1 MSSETRWRVTLDNRA
16 SRGAVKLTRE
26 LRELAKAMREVKEA
40 SAGIGDLGGLGGGRR
55 TGGGGGGGGRRG
67 PDEEARRARA
77 AAKRARDEARDADR
91 VRKATERAQAQ
102 NARREARDAARA
114 ARDRAAEARDQ
125 RAGER
130 AGERRYRL
138 AFSDARQRARDF
150 RASDRA
156 AGRNARAE
164 ERAAA
169 ARQRALRQEARE
181 RREALSSGLGG
192 AAATMAGIV
201 AATTAAA
208 AAIAGIVTAVGDL
221 ILRLSSA
228 VLEMIAFREAS
239 IATLGLMSEGRTA
252 QERQAIGREEFAWAR
267 QFARE
272 TPLDVR
278 DVIGLRTQA
287 ATAGF
292 RGAQGRDVVMAAADV
307 GAASPTNPMAAQR
320 FTTAIGQIRSKGRLQ
335 TEEINQLTEAGVGRD
350 SVYAAIARERGITG
364 DAQQVNNRVA
374 ALIQRGQ
381 VSGDQGVRAVLAAV
395 RERSGGELGG
405 LARAGG
411 STLMGT
417 LSNLR
422 GAFADF
428 VLGVEDIENLPG
440 IVALKKTLNSIV
452 DLLTGAGPTA
462 VRLRTIFAG
471 IVDEAAQ
478 FAASIGGKAGV
489 EGIIGRAL
497 DLFEEWYPI
506 VRDVLG
512 AFASSA
518 WSTFVEE
525 MRPMLDVLGA
535 VGQDREGAVQFAREF
550 GRSLAVVFAFG
561 VQTTMALA
569 AMIPVITVLVDKFL
583 RLAEVLMSL
592 PNLAGATAAIGAGP
606 LAPLVLGAGYLRERY
621 AGLGA
626 EVPEG
631 MREGIEA
638 NRGGVL
644 DALASINAAM
654 EGMTRTDL
662 QINSPS
668 RLFAEIGAGVP
679 EGMTL
684 GIDSGARDVERAMG
698 GMVAPQGLPGFGG
711 DVQAG
716 RMLGFGGVTFGDVTF
731 QIVPPPG
738 SNISQ
743 EIAEQAFDHF
753 INLVERGRLAAG
765 P

>member
-1 MSSETRWRVTLDNRA
+1 
-16 SRGAVKLTRE
+16 
-26 LRELAKAMREVKEA
+26 
-40 SAGIGDLGGLGGGRR
+40 
-55 TGGGGGGGGRRG
+55 
-67 PDEEARRARA
+67 
-77 AAKRARDEARDADR
+77 
-91 VRKATERAQAQ
+91 
-102 NARREARDAARA
+102 
-114 ARDRAAEARDQ
+114 
-125 RAGER
+125 
-130 AGERRYRL
+130 
-138 AFSDARQRARDF
+138 
-150 RASDRA
+150 
-156 AGRNARAE
+156 
-164 ERAAA
+164 
-169 ARQRALRQEARE
+169 
-181 RREALSSGLGG
+181 
-192 AAATMAGIV
+192 MAGIV

-307 GAASPTNPMAAQR
+307 GAASPTDPMAAQR

-335 TEEINQLTEAGVGRD
+335 TEELNQLSEAGVGRD

-364 DAQQVNNRVA
+364 NAQQVNNRVA

-440 IVALKKTLNSIV
+440 IVALKKTLNGIV

-497 DLFEEWYPI
+497 DLFEEWYPL

-525 MRPMLDVLGA
+525 MRPMLEVLGA

-550 GRSLAVVFAFG
+550 GAGLARLFAFG
-561 VQTTMALA
+561 VHVTAAFVAMVSVITMLVDRVLMLAEALA
-569 AMIPVITVLVDKFL
+569 
-583 RLAEVLMSL
+583 SL
-592 PNLAGATAAIGAGP
+592 PLDVGEWTAGGVGSLRQQFAGIGS
-606 LAPLVLGAGYLRERY
+606 EI
-621 AGLGA
+621 
-626 EVPEG
+626 PEG
-631 MREGIEA
+631 MREGVEA

-644 DALASINAAM
+644 DALAALNADM

-662 QINSPS
+662 QIHSPS
-668 RLFAEIGAGVP
+668 GLFKDLGAQVSAGMALGV
-679 EGMTL
+679 
-684 GIDSGARDVERAMG
+684 DSGARDVERAMG

-753 INLVERGRLAAG
+753 VNLMERGSLAAG

>member
-16 SRGAVKLTRE
+16 SRGAVKLTRD
-26 LRELAKAMREVKEA
+26 LRELAKAMRELKEA

-55 TGGGGGGGGRRG
+55 SGGGSGGGRRG

-114 ARDRAAEARDQ
+114 ARERAASARREARDQ

-156 AGRNARAE
+156 AGRGARAE

-169 ARQRALRQEARE
+169 ARQRAMRQEARD
-181 RREALSSGLGG
+181 RRELLSSGLGG

-307 GAASPTNPMAAQR
+307 GAASPTDPMAAQR

-335 TEEINQLTEAGVGRD
+335 TEELNQLSEAGVGRD

-364 DAQQVNNRVA
+364 NAQQVNNRVA

-440 IVALKKTLNSIV
+440 IVALKKTLNGIV

-497 DLFEEWYPI
+497 DLFEEWYPL

-525 MRPMLDVLGA
+525 MRPMLEVLGA

-550 GRSLAVVFAFG
+550 GAGLARLFAFG
-561 VQTTMALA
+561 VHVTAAFVAMVSVITMLVDRVLMLAEALA
-569 AMIPVITVLVDKFL
+569 
-583 RLAEVLMSL
+583 SL
-592 PNLAGATAAIGAGP
+592 PLDVGEWTAGGVGSLRQQFAGIGS
-606 LAPLVLGAGYLRERY
+606 EI
-621 AGLGA
+621 
-626 EVPEG
+626 PEG
-631 MREGIEA
+631 MREGVEA

-644 DALASINAAM
+644 DALAALNADM

-662 QINSPS
+662 QIHSPS
-668 RLFAEIGAGVP
+668 GLFKDLGAQVSAGMALGV
-679 EGMTL
+679 
-684 GIDSGARDVERAMG
+684 DSGARDVERAMG

-753 INLVERGRLAAG
+753 VNLMERGSLAAG

>member
-16 SRGAVKLTRE
+16 SRGAVKLTRD
-26 LRELAKAMREVKEA
+26 LRELAKAMRELKEA

-55 TGGGGGGGGRRG
+55 SGGGSGGGRRG

-114 ARDRAAEARDQ
+114 ARERAASARREARDQ

-156 AGRNARAE
+156 AGRGARAE

-169 ARQRALRQEARE
+169 ARQRAMRQEARD
-181 RREALSSGLGG
+181 RRELLSSGLGG

-307 GAASPTNPMAAQR
+307 GAASPTDPMAAQR

-335 TEEINQLTEAGVGRD
+335 TEELNQLSEAGVGRD

-364 DAQQVNNRVA
+364 NAQQVNNRVA

-440 IVALKKTLNSIV
+440 IVALKKTLNGIV

-497 DLFEEWYPI
+497 DLFEEWYPL

-518 WSTFVEE
+518 WSAFAEE
-525 MRPMLDVLGA
+525 MTPLLEVFGA

-550 GRSLAVVFAFG
+550 GAGLARLFAFG
-561 VQTTMALA
+561 VHVTAAFVAMVSVITMLVDRVLMLAEALA
-569 AMIPVITVLVDKFL
+569 
-583 RLAEVLMSL
+583 SL
-592 PNLAGATAAIGAGP
+592 PLDVGEWTAGGVDSLRQQFAGIGS
-606 LAPLVLGAGYLRERY
+606 EI
-621 AGLGA
+621 
-626 EVPEG
+626 PEG
-631 MREGIEA
+631 MREGVEA

-644 DALASINAAM
+644 DAIAALNADM

-662 QINSPS
+662 QIHSPS
-668 RLFAEIGAGVP
+668 GLFKDLGAQVSAGMALGV
-679 EGMTL
+679 
-684 GIDSGARDVERAMG
+684 DSGARDVERAMG

-753 INLVERGRLAAG
+753 VNLMERGSLAAG

>member
-16 SRGAVKLTRE
+16 SRGAVKLTRD
-26 LRELAKAMREVKEA
+26 LRELAKAMRELKEA

-55 TGGGGGGGGRRG
+55 SGGGSGGGRRG

-114 ARDRAAEARDQ
+114 ARERAASARREARDQ

-156 AGRNARAE
+156 AGRGARAE

-169 ARQRALRQEARE
+169 ARQRAMRQEARD
-181 RREALSSGLGG
+181 RRELLSSGLGG

-307 GAASPTNPMAAQR
+307 GAASPTDPMAAQR

-335 TEEINQLTEAGVGRD
+335 TEELNQLSEAGVGRD

-364 DAQQVNNRVA
+364 NAQQVNNRVA

-440 IVALKKTLNSIV
+440 IVALKKTLNGIV

-462 VRLRTIFAG
+462 VRLRTIFAA
-471 IVDEAAQ
+471 IVDEASQ
-478 FAASIGGKAGV
+478 FAASIGGKDGV
-489 EGIIGRAL
+489 EGLVSKAL
-497 DLFEEWYPI
+497 DLFEEWYPV

-518 WSTFVEE
+518 WSAFAEE
-525 MRPMLDVLGA
+525 MTPLLEVFGA
-535 VGQDREGAVQFAREF
+535 VGQDRDGAVRFAREF
-550 GRSLAVVFAFG
+550 GAGLARLFAFG
-561 VQTTMALA
+561 VHVTAAFVAMVSVITMLVDRVLMLAEALA
-569 AMIPVITVLVDKFL
+569 
-583 RLAEVLMSL
+583 SL
-592 PNLAGATAAIGAGP
+592 PLDVGEWTAGGVGSLRQQFAGIGS
-606 LAPLVLGAGYLRERY
+606 EI
-621 AGLGA
+621 
-626 EVPEG
+626 PEG
-631 MREGIEA
+631 MREGVEA

-644 DALASINAAM
+644 DALAALNADM

-662 QINSPS
+662 QIHSPS
-668 RLFAEIGAGVP
+668 GLFKDLGAQVSAGMALGV
-679 EGMTL
+679 
-684 GIDSGARDVERAMG
+684 DSGARDVERAMG

-753 INLVERGRLAAG
+753 VNLMERGSLAAG